1 MNVLKRNTPDFN
13 LRYVSYYMT
22 HESSEPRRLYRSRD
36 NRVFAGILGGIGEY
50 LNVDP
55 VAIRVLYVIFTAVT
69 GFFPLILAYLIMLF
83 IIPEPPANK

>member
-1 MNVLKRNTPDFN
+1 VA
-13 LRYVSYYMT
+13 
-22 HESSEPRRLYRSRD
+22 HESSEPKRLYRSRD

-55 VAIRVLYVIFTAVT
+55 VAIRVLYVVFTAVT

-83 IIPEPPANK
+83 IIPEPPSKK

>member
-1 MNVLKRNTPDFN
+1 MV
-13 LRYVSYYMT
+13 
-22 HESSEPRRLYRSRD
+22 HEAPAPRRLYRSRD

-69 GFFPLILAYLIMLF
+69 GFFPLIIAYLIMLF
-83 IIPEPPANK
+83 IIPEPPAKN